1 MLKRLTGDGLE
12 MTIDSD
18 LEAQLNEALG
28 DAERQIIDLMHS
40 EAKRL
45 GDQARRLMPV
55 KTGQARDSIR
65 ESVEIEGDGTVTMR
79 VTGHDK
85 IRYIQ
90 SSQIALMIGGDR
102 EAYFKKLAGED
113 VTEYVPE
120 LGKTLTFKGREQ
132 PVDDPR
138 GRNLGALKLMAEL
151 DQIGSRAHMNG
162 APMWMLI
169 RWPERDSAKNII
181 RPAVEDYMVK
191 QLRKNLEK

>member
-1 MLKRLTGDGLE
+1 MLKRISGDGLE

-28 DAERQIIDLMHS
+28 DAERQIIDLMRS
-40 EAKRL
+40 EARRL

-65 ESVEIEGDGTVTMR
+65 DSVEIEGDGTVTMR
-79 VTGHDK
+79 VTGHEK
-85 IRYIQ
+85 IRYIN
-90 SSQIALMIGGDR
+90 SSQIALLIGGDR

-113 VTEYVPE
+113 VTEFIPA
-120 LGKTLTFKGREQ
+120 LGTSVTFKGREQ
-132 PVDDPR
+132 AVDDPR
-138 GRNLGALKLMAEL
+138 GRNLGALKLMIEM

-169 RWPERDSAKNII
+169 RWPEKDSAKNVI